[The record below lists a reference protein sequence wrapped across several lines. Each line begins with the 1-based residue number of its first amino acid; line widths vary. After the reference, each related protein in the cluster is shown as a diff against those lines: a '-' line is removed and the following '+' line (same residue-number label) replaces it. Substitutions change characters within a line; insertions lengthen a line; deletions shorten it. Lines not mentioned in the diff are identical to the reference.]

1 MTGDHRPLLSVRDLQ
16 VRFPVRTDR
25 GKGVV
30 QAVAGIDFDIHRGQ
44 TVSLVGESGS
54 GKSTVANAL
63 MHLVE
68 PSAGTVLL
76 DGRDV
81 TSVRGRELKA
91 LRRRIA
97 MVFQDPFASLDPRQ
111 HVSRAVAEPLE
122 VHGLGGDRDGRR
134 RRVADLFEQVGLSR
148 RFLDR
153 YPHEL
158 SGGQR
163 QRVSIA
169 RALAGEPDLIVLDE
183 ATASLDVSVQAQ
195 IMNLL
200 NRLQGELGLTYLFIA
215 HDLAVVEH
223 MSDHVLVMYLGRLM
237 EDGGVRDVFDAPAH
251 PYTRALLASA
261 PSADPVAERRR
272 RTAPLE
278 GEVPSPLDP
287 PSGCVFR
294 TRCPWA
300 ADECPRTVPAPVP
313 PPGAQGAAPGTVS
326 SDPRQAG
333 PAHLAACI
341 RLPEVQASARGPAPA
356 PDGLPGPART
366 PPWAEAPP
374 DP

>member
-1 MTGDHRPLLSVRDLQ
+1 MSADDRPLLSVRDLQ
-16 VRFPVRTDR
+16 VRFPVTTDR

-30 QAVAGIDFDIHRGQ
+30 QAVAGIDFDVHRGQ

-134 RRVADLFEQVGLSR
+134 RRVAELFEQVGLSR

-163 QRVSIA
+163 QRVAIA

-237 EDGGVRDVFDAPAH
+237 E
-251 PYTRALLASA
+251 SA
-261 PSADPVAERRR
+261 TQE
-272 RTAPLE
+272 
-278 GEVPSPLDP
+278 
-287 PSGCVFR
+287 
-294 TRCPWA
+294 
-300 ADECPRTVPAPVP
+300 
-313 PPGAQGAAPGTVS
+313 QIYAAPGHPYHGPYHDLEYGFPITDDAALFERLVLEIN
-326 SDPRQAG
+326 QAG
-333 PAHLAACI
+333 LSWLTILRKRENFRTAFAGFDPATVAVMLDAAAQ
-341 RLPEVQASARGPAPA
+341 LSGPKPSVNASVPLVIPYVSAGSLSP
-356 PDGLPGPART
+356 
-366 PPWAEAPP
+366 
-374 DP
+374 

>member
-111 HVSRAVAEPLE
+111 HVSRISSSRWASPAASSTGTRTSSRAGSASACPSP
-122 VHGLGGDRDGRR
+122 GRSRASRTSSSSTRRPRPWTSPSRR
-134 RRVADLFEQVGLSR
+134 RS
-148 RFLDR
+148 
-153 YPHEL
+153 
-158 SGGQR
+158 
-163 QRVSIA
+163 
-169 RALAGEPDLIVLDE
+169 
-183 ATASLDVSVQAQ
+183 
-195 IMNLL
+195 
-200 NRLQGELGLTYLFIA
+200 
-215 HDLAVVEH
+215 
-223 MSDHVLVMYLGRLM
+223 
-237 EDGGVRDVFDAPAH
+237 
-251 PYTRALLASA
+251 
-261 PSADPVAERRR
+261 
-272 RTAPLE
+272 
-278 GEVPSPLDP
+278 
-287 PSGCVFR
+287 
-294 TRCPWA
+294 
-300 ADECPRTVPAPVP
+300 
-313 PPGAQGAAPGTVS
+313 
-326 SDPRQAG
+326 
-333 PAHLAACI
+333 
-341 RLPEVQASARGPAPA
+341 
-356 PDGLPGPART
+356 
-366 PPWAEAPP
+366 
-374 DP
+374 